1 MPATVQHEYA
11 NVYRLDVHGLLEK
24 TELEACERRLA
35 TEMTNGRSVR
45 LLVVLDRF
53 EGWAPDK
60 RWNDL
65 SFYARHGD
73 KIARI
78 AIVGDERW
86 RGLAMMFASAD
97 LRRAPVEFFREQDAA
112 AARAWLLHS
121 DEHVEK
127 GNHR

>member
-1 MPATVQHEYA
+1 MPASVQHEYA
-11 NVYRLDVHGLLEK
+11 NVYRLDLSGLLAK

-35 TEMTNGRSVR
+35 EEMRNGRSVR
-45 LLVVLDRF
+45 LLVMLDRF

-73 KIARI
+73 AIVRI

-86 RGLAMMFASAD
+86 RSMAMMFASAD

-112 AARAWLLHS
+112 AAREWLS
-121 DEHVEK
+121 V
-127 GNHR
+127 GG